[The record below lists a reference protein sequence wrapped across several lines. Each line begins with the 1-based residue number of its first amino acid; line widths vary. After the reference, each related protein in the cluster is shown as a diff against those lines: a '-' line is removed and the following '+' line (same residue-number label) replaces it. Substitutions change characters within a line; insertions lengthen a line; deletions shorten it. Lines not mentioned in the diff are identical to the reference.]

1 MTIRSLEFMFVL
13 VFPLYKPVFERFRH
27 LLAEIGPMH
36 TPATLKSTIGVMH
49 LLGVAIPSSD
59 SSLDETQARML
70 NGVKFYNQ
78 LCSSFGIGEN
88 RGRKS
93 AR

>member
-1 MTIRSLEFMFVL
+1 MTSLSIEFMFVL

-49 LLGVAIPSSD
+49 LLGVAIPSSN

-70 NGVKFYNQ
+70 NGVKFFNQ
-78 LCSSFGIGEN
+78 LCSSFGIVDKC
-88 RGRKS
+88 GRKG